1 MLHASQNR
9 YGSITAKAGRELVC
23 LVALGQQPWLSPV
36 SVPKFSPKKAIPC
49 INAASIRQVAH
60 SNRDSGHSYMCG
72 TRTLET
78 NQEEHT
84 WPLHRPANRIAS
96 PSR

>member
-60 SNRDSGHSYMCG
+60 SNTRLLCFAISDVHVILLGPIPSSG
-72 TRTLET
+72 
-78 NQEEHT
+78 
-84 WPLHRPANRIAS
+84 
-96 PSR
+96 